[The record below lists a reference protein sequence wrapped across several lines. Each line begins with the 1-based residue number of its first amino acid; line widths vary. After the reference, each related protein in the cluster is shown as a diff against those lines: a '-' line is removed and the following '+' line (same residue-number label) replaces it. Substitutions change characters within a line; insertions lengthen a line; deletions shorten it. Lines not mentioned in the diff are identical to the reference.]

1 VLTREENID
10 ADILHV
16 ASVVFF
22 SLTTPFLCRLCECR
36 DQVRDVPTRRRAT
49 GAAWAARHRGIMQ
62 AGLSGG
68 GGMVSTMADD
78 PRLSQLL
85 L

>member
-1 VLTREENID
+1 
-10 ADILHV
+10 
-16 ASVVFF
+16 
-22 SLTTPFLCRLCECR
+22 
-36 DQVRDVPTRRRAT
+36 
-49 GAAWAARHRGIMQ
+49 MQ
-62 AGLSGG
+62 AVLSGG